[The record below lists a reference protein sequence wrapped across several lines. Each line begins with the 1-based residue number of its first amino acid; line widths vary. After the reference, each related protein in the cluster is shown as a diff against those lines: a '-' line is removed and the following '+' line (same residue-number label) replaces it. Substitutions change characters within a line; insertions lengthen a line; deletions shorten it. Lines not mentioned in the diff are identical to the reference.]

1 MIRCSN
7 EFRQTIL
14 FGNNSENDLV
24 KITKSEKNLGGRIVL
39 FFVLLGIGNMKQIV
53 LIYVI

>member
-14 FGNNSENDLV
+14 FGKNSENDLV
-24 KITKSEKNLGGRIVL
+24 KITKSEKNLGGRIV
-39 FFVLLGIGNMKQIV
+39 FFLLGIGNMKQIV